1 MGTMNR
7 PQLRTRRMK
16 ELLVILIGLGL
27 SSSVCNACYA
37 RPSYSYTPSVVA
49 IDSFKLYAHTQLHT
63 SQEYECYVTLINRE
77 SHWNYKANDHHGHY
91 GMVQGN
97 TPTLLGADPYYQIDW
112 SIAYIHHRY
121 KSVCIALRHSLSK
134 GWY

>member
-27 SSSVCNACYA
+27 SSAAFNVCYA
-37 RPSYSYTPSVVA
+37 RPSYSYKPSVVA
-49 IDSFKLYAHTQLHT
+49 IDSFKLYAHTQLHS

-97 TPTLLGADPYYQIDW
+97 TRTLFGADPYYQIDW
-112 SIAYIHHRY
+112 SIAYIHKRY
-121 KSVCIALRHSLSK
+121 TYVCTALHHSLSL

>member
-7 PQLRTRRMK
+7 PHLRTRRMK

-37 RPSYSYTPSVVA
+37 RPSYSYTPSVVQ
-49 IDSFKLYAHTQLHT
+49 IDSFKLYAHTQLHS

-121 KSVCIALRHSLSK
+121 KSVCIALRHSYSK